1 MRRGGQRKSKRVKDN
16 SIKMDEERRSKR
28 IEESEGHIPLD

>member
-1 MRRGGQRKSKRVKDN
+1 MEEGRSMTKDKDN

-28 IEESEGHIPLD
+28 IEESEGHIPLDG